1 MKINKYKVGTN
12 RKRILQY
19 PALVNCTS
27 IDWFCEWPREALLEV
42 AERYLDGLELG
53 SLEGVRNADT
63 HTLTFRVLILIKGQP
78 IKVEGTGQTKRT
90 PTSVNNSLT

>member
-1 MKINKYKVGTN
+1 MFTL

-27 IDWFCEWPREALLEV
+27 IDWFCEWPRDALLEV

-53 SLEGVRNADT
+53 SVEGVRNADT
-63 HTLTFRVLILIKGQP
+63 HKTSCDTAFKNVFDFHTKTFNYHD
-78 IKVEGTGQTKRT
+78 
-90 PTSVNNSLT
+90 SVNLTKHLNHKS